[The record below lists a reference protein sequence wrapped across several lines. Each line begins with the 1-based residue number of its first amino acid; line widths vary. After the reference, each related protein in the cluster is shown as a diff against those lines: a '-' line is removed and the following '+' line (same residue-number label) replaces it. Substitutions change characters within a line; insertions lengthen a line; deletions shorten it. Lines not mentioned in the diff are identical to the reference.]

1 MAATLPPEKVRDI
14 RFYLRM
20 VERITRDQRLFF
32 GMLSDIAAHMGVT
45 PGTIRKYALEQ
56 GFYPAKK
63 YITGKK
69 IMCLYCKKHEF
80 THSKSMFCSPEC
92 KKLYQEEKTY
102 VKIPCTVCQT
112 VVKRKKKG
120 LVYKN
125 TKNVFCTRKCTVLF
139 QRKENQARMVQR
151 VQTFL
156 QTTGKEPFTIAQF
169 FARNSQIK
177 GSHTDEYFFNFFKG
191 LKKYQLIK
199 RVGRGLYQF
208 TLPKETV

>member
-20 VERITRDQRLFF
+20 VERITRDQRLFY
-32 GMLSDIAAHMGVT
+32 GMIADIAAHMGVSPT
-45 PGTIRKYALEQ
+45 TIRKYALEQ

-63 YITGKK
+63 HITGKK

-112 VVKRKKKG
+112 VVERNKKD
-120 LVYKN
+120 LAYKN
-125 TKNVFCTRKCTVLF
+125 TKNVFCTRKCTDLF
-139 QRKENQARMVQR
+139 QRKVCREHMVQKA
-151 VQTFL
+151 QTFL

-169 FARNSQIK
+169 FARNPQLQVK
-177 GSHTDEYFFNFFKG
+177 NPDVYFFNFFRE
-191 LKKYQLIK
+191 LKKHQFIK

-208 TLPKETV
+208 TPPQETV